1 MKQVKAIIQPHMTN
15 KVLQALHQLKHF
27 PGLTIFEV
35 SGQGRGE
42 GPQGGYQ
49 PDIEGIFEHK
59 RRLIEI
65 VCSDD
70 DATEIADT
78 IRAAAHTGRRG
89 DGIIVITE
97 ISQVIRIRSGETR
110 ENAV

>member
-1 MKQVKAIIQPHMTN
+1 MKQVKAIIQPHMTS
-15 KVLQALHQLKHF
+15 KVLQALHKLKHF

-35 SGQGRGE
+35 SGQGRGD
-42 GPQGGYQ
+42 GPDRGYQ
-49 PDIEGIFEHK
+49 PSVEDVFEHK
-59 RRLIEI
+59 RKLIEI
-65 VCSDD
+65 VCSDE
-70 DATEIADT
+70 AAAEIADT

-97 ISQVIRIRSGETR
+97 ISQVIRIRSGDTR